1 MRPPRP
7 IWLNLPLTQ
16 KGRYS
21 TGLGNG
27 ACTRRR
33 RSCSWIA
40 FRGAEPGMIPR
51 DHCHRWESWQW
62 RVRWALACP
71 GDVGMSKINGLHG
84 ALCEKEGQLALY
96 KLEDVRGHPKGQSV
110 LMRAFHMG
118 FQSPFPMLGTNYT
131 SRQVLASMHFPIV
144 QPCQPDHVHVRQSRA
159 MREIQRV
166 GFRILRLIHLPNLA
180 RRGTTHAK
188 EL

>member
-1 MRPPRP
+1 MSLNSGSVSRDMANTPSFMENFCCSVPLTTMRLPRS

-40 FRGAEPGMIPR
+40 IRGSQFVERAGEPGMIHR

-71 GDVGMSKINGLHG
+71 GDVGMSKINGLTRHV
-84 ALCEKEGQLALY
+84 ALSEEERQLAL
-96 KLEDVRGHPKGQSV
+96 
-110 LMRAFHMG
+110 
-118 FQSPFPMLGTNYT
+118 
-131 SRQVLASMHFPIV
+131 
-144 QPCQPDHVHVRQSRA
+144 
-159 MREIQRV
+159 
-166 GFRILRLIHLPNLA
+166 
-180 RRGTTHAK
+180 
-188 EL
+188 